1 MSRIGKQPIIIPTGV
16 EVKINEGL
24 IVVKGPKGQL
34 EQKIHPQVKLDL
46 VDGAINVSVQNSVD
60 KLQRALWGLF
70 ASLIRNMVIGVTEG
84 FSKQLEINGVGFKA
98 AVADKKLVLNV
109 GFSHPVEF
117 DIPDGLEIKVDGNN
131 ITISGADKQLVGEI
145 AAQIRKVKKI
155 EPYKGKG
162 IKYIDEEIKRKVGK
176 ATAGTEGAV
185 GGGE

>member
-1 MSRIGKQPIIIPTGV
+1 MSRIGKQLIEVPSGV
-16 EVKINEGL
+16 EVKISDDEIL
-24 IVVKGPKGQL
+24 VKGPKGELKQSL
-34 EQKIHPQVKLDL
+34 HRQVSAELADNTVTVKVKDEKDRAQK
-46 VDGAINVSVQNSVD
+46 
-60 KLQRALWGLF
+60 ALWGLF
-70 ASLIRNMVIGVTEG
+70 ASLIKNMIIGVTDG